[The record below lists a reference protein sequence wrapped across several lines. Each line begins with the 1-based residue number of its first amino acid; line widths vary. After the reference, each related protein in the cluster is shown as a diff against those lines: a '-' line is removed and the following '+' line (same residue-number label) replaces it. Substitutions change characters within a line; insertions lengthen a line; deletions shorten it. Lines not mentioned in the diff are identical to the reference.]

1 MIQLTWDEARV
12 SRSQIATL
20 KQGANIKYRPY
31 AFSEHGAVMLAAILN
46 SPIAIQASIQVVRA
60 FVRLRQILASHEQ
73 FRRKLDAMER
83 KLEDHDQ
90 NFAAVFE
97 AIRQLMDADAEEG
110 SKPRI
115 GFETEGTRKRS

>member
-1 MIQLTWDEARV
+1 M
-12 SRSQIATL
+12 
-20 KQGANIKYRPY
+20 
-31 AFSEHGAVMLAAILN
+31 
-46 SPIAIQASIQVVRA
+46 RA

-97 AIRQLMDADAEEG
+97 AIRQLMDTDAEEA

-115 GFETEGTRKRS
+115 GFETEGTRKRRAGDARVESNS